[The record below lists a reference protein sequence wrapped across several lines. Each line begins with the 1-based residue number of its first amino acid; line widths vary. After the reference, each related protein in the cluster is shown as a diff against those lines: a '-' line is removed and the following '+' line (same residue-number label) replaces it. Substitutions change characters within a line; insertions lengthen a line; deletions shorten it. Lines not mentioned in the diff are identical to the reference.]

1 MRMLDRGRALVVALG
16 VAGVVAAMGVTASPA
31 GAAPKAARPYDFD
44 GRQRLSRSSDW
55 GTSFTGRL
63 RAAGWWRRGLAKV
76 VGPGPHQV
84 PRPLWIAHLTLN
96 HLHEAGGIRIARDI
110 LAHVGAVIKRRLT
123 SNSCSVAA
131 NHAPCSGRA
140 LSRRAL
146 STLFEAGDRDHGAVV
161 GHSGRPPRPSGG
173 SRDSSSSHVC
183 IALRTFC
190 GSLIFPLITC
200 TNMNT

>member
-96 HLHEAGGIRIARDI
+96 HLHEAGGIWIARDI
-110 LAHVGAVIKRRLT
+110 LVHVGADIKRHLT
-123 SNSCSVAA
+123 VEQLLGRGPPRALFRSVAVA
-131 NHAPCSGRA
+131 SATA
-140 LSRRAL
+140 RRAT
-146 STLFEAGDRDHGAVV
+146 SASRSGPSADR
-161 GHSGRPPRPSGG
+161 
-173 SRDSSSSHVC
+173 
-183 IALRTFC
+183 
-190 GSLIFPLITC
+190 
-200 TNMNT
+200 